1 MDFWQGITIVTLVHI
16 LAALSPGPDLA
27 LMTRQS
33 LVHGRYAG
41 IWTSVGIS
49 LGLSIHILYS
59 VAGLAAV
66 IVHSAQWMIF
76 FKIAGGCYLLFL
88 GISGL
93 RSQPE
98 QPGSPSLPREPVRNS
113 PYRFLVSGLL
123 CNALNPKA
131 AVYFLS
137 LFTVV
142 LSPDMP
148 VLTLAL
154 FGAWIMLLQF
164 ICFTSLACVFTHK
177 VIHDKFV
184 KAGHWIDRVFG
195 VAMVALGLRVLTSDV
210 N

>member
-1 MDFWQGITIVTLVHI
+1 MDFWHGITVVTVVHI

-33 LVHGRYAG
+33 FVHGRSAG

-49 LGLSIHILYS
+49 LGLSFHILYS

-66 IVHSAQWMIF
+66 VVHSSHLMLF
-76 FKIAGGCYLLFL
+76 LKVAGGCYLLFL
-88 GISGL
+88 GVSGL
-93 RSQPE
+93 RSRPE
-98 QPGSPSLPREPVRNS
+98 PFEASPIPKGPGRNS
-113 PYRFLVSGLL
+113 PYRYLVSGLL

-148 VLTLAL
+148 VPTLTLL
-154 FGAWIMLLQF
+154 GAWIMLLQF

-177 VIHDKFV
+177 MIFDKFV
-184 KAGHWIDRVFG
+184 KAGHWIDRIFG
-195 VAMVALGLRVLTSDV
+195 TAMVALGLRVLTSDV